1 MKKIFALALALT
13 LSLSVLTGCSGKEDN
28 KTPDKT
34 PEELAQL
41 YSDAI
46 TQNGGELVE
55 YNPVFTQEGVDED
68 MNTMILESMGLVKED
83 MTAFAV
89 SGSMM
94 NVKAYGIAAVMPAEG
109 KEEAVQEGLQSF
121 IDRQKSSFETYL
133 VDQYEVAKSARLEKL
148 SDGTIL
154 MVMCE
159 DQDTVFDA
167 ISAQILGE

>member
-1 MKKIFALALALT
+1 MKKILALALALT
-13 LSLSVLTGCSGKEDN
+13 LSLTALAGCSGKEDN

-68 MNTMILESMGLVKED
+68 MNAMILESMGLVKED

-109 KEEAVQEGLQSF
+109 KEEAVQEGL
-121 IDRQKSSFETYL
+121 IDECGGIREAL
-133 VDQYEVAKSARLEKL
+133 AWLNRAI
-148 SDGTIL
+148 DGKKQEI
-154 MVMCE
+154 
-159 DQDTVFDA
+159 DA
-167 ISAQILGE
+167 HDRMTKTDFSENLKRK

>member
-13 LSLSVLTGCSGKEDN
+13 LSLTALAGCSGKEDN

-46 TQNGGELVE
+46 TQNGGEMAE
-55 YNPVFTQEGVDED
+55 YNPPFTQEGVDED
-68 MNTMILESMGLVKED
+68 MNAMILESMGLVKED

-148 SDGTIL
+148 SDGNIL

>member
-13 LSLSVLTGCSGKEDN
+13 LSLSVLTGCSGQEDN

-46 TQNGGELVE
+46 TPNGGEMAE
-55 YNPVFTQEGVDED
+55 YNPPFTQEGLDED

>member
-1 MKKIFALALALT
+1 MSA
-13 LSLSVLTGCSGKEDN
+13 
-28 KTPDKT
+28 
-34 PEELAQL
+34 
-41 YSDAI
+41 
-46 TQNGGELVE
+46 
-55 YNPVFTQEGVDED
+55 
-68 MNTMILESMGLVKED
+68 MILESMGLVKED

-94 NVKAYGIAAVMPAEG
+94 NVQAYGIAAVMPAEG

>member
-13 LSLSVLTGCSGKEDN
+13 LSLTALAGCSGKEDN
-28 KTPDKT
+28 KT

-46 TQNGGELVE
+46 TQNGGEMAE
-55 YNPVFTQEGVDED
+55 YNPPFTQEGLDED